1 MFYNADSGLS
11 ATPITYRR
19 QMGDGSVEV
28 YAQSN
33 GSTSFP
39 RNIFLSQ
46 VIDPQGN
53 ALAFTYDG
61 QLRLTTVTDATG
73 RQTTL
78 AYGLPA
84 RPLQV
89 TQITDPFGRSATL
102 AYDASGRLSSITDII
117 GLTSSFTYDAN
128 SLVNSSTTSFATPRA
143 GYQRAAALR
152 AGHRSAGLQRARG
165 IGRARVDPG
174 ERPGRHPARAEQ
186 QLPAVAQQLPLGQ
199 ECLRRRRLHAFRRL
213 RLHQGPHPTL
223 HPRAAQHLAQG
234 HQPGKREVPA
244 GEPHLVCLRGAG
256 GQPVRRQLRP
266 ADGGRPRAR

>member
-1 MFYNADSGLS
+1 MRQIECSRRRTGGFTAQGNDGLILVRTS
-11 ATPITYRR
+11 ASPITYRR

-78 AYGLPA
+78 AYGLPT

-89 TQITDPFGRSATL
+89 TQ
-102 AYDASGRLSSITDII
+102 
-117 GLTSSFTYDAN
+117 
-128 SLVNSSTTSFATPRA
+128 
-143 GYQRAAALR
+143 
-152 AGHRSAGLQRARG
+152 
-165 IGRARVDPG
+165 
-174 ERPGRHPARAEQ
+174 
-186 QLPAVAQQLPLGQ
+186 
-199 ECLRRRRLHAFRRL
+199 
-213 RLHQGPHPTL
+213 
-223 HPRAAQHLAQG
+223 
-234 HQPGKREVPA
+234 
-244 GEPHLVCLRGAG
+244 
-256 GQPVRRQLRP
+256 
-266 ADGGRPRAR
+266 